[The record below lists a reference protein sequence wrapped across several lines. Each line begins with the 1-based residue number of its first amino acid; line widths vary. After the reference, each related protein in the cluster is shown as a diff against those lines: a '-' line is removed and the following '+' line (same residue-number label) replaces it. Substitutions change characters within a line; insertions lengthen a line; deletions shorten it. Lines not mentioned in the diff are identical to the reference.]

1 MPPLPTFTP
10 EPFST
15 LVGPVVVPIGET
27 VIANASPETTIQYA
41 FEGSRGQIVDIRVR
55 FTATD
60 RRLGYIIT
68 TPTGYHLRPGLG
80 QLGDGSSAFRLPDD
94 GEYLIQLISDHNIGE
109 YSLTIAEPDG
119 QPIDGEMQITG
130 TLSERRDVVYYTFE
144 AEAGDLIFASAE
156 APSFRPIIDIAG
168 MTNYRDM
175 GNLVVPTPNRIGESQ
190 TRPIIIPETGTYYLL
205 LHGNIMPTV
214 TNPLYDFT
222 LNFFHNPDMQT
233 LAYGDEIEGTLAA
246 DERMQFYRF
255 EAGFGEIIDINAYTD
270 GDVDTFLSLY
280 TPTGSSVND
289 DDSGPGVDPE
299 ISRYLLFGG
308 EHIIGVGAFHAGEVG
323 DYTLSLQ
330 RSTGVSLN
338 EEPRIARFDKSNVA
352 TFNFMAEAGSQVTLL
367 LERLEGDHIPL
378 MQVSYEINGRL
389 LELAASDIRR
399 LSLDL
404 EIPVTGTYTVG
415 LERRYPYNEGTG
427 PVIRITLED

>member
-1 MPPLPTFTP
+1 MPFTTPAPTV
-10 EPFST
+10 EPT
-15 LVGPVVVPIGET
+15 GPVAISIGD
-27 VIANASPETTIQYA
+27 TITISTPHQLLGEFT
-41 FEGSRGQIVDIRVR
+41 FEGSVGQIVDIRAH
-55 FTATD
+55 FIQTD
-60 RRLGYIIT
+60 RRLRLVVYYSPT
-68 TPTGYHLRPGLG
+68 TEQLRPGFG
-80 QLGDGSSAFRLPDD
+80 QFGDSWSAFRLPYD
-94 GEYLIQLISDHNIGE
+94 GQYLIQVVTDGNIGE
-109 YSLTIAEPDG
+109 YTLSIEEPQPQPLDG
-119 QPIDGEMQITG
+119 QTLVTG
-130 TLSERRDVVYYTFE
+130 TLSEQHDIIYYSFE
-144 AEAGDLIFASAE
+144 AEAGDQIFVSAE
-156 APSFRPIIDIAG
+156 APSFRPTIAINGLTNG
-168 MTNYRDM
+168 MNLTGLIVPGITTERM
-175 GNLVVPTPNRIGESQ
+175 GEFQTGLISVPQ
-190 TRPIIIPETGTYYLL
+190 TGTYYLL
-205 LHGNIMPTV
+205 LHGNITAAI
-214 TNPLYDFT
+214 NPPFDFT
-222 LNFFHNPDMQT
+222 LRFMHNPDMQT
-233 LAYGDEIEGTLAA
+233 LEYGDEVEGTLTA

-352 TFNFMAEAGSQVTLL
+352 TFNFVAEAGSQVTLL